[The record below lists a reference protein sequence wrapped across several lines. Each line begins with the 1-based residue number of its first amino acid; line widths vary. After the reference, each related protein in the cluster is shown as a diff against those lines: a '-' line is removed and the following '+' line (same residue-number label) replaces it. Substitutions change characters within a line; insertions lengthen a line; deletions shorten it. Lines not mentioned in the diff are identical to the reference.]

1 MLSRDKQYHNG
12 AQILESLWKWSG
24 SRISSVIGRT
34 ETDYALQRFLTESLE
49 ILRRL
54 SSLKLAHLSL
64 AILLIFTLALASL
77 WTLWRL
83 RVSRYNEFWGLKKS
97 VHFWTSF
104 QTSAQPHYCSACSQ
118 LICGFWIFRN
128 TGWECTVCGRTAHMR
143 CVAACDKFDCK
154 CPSQPEPLRH
164 QLVQGN
170 LPSDS
175 VCGVCGIICASPFG
189 LHGLRCLWCGRTVH
203 EECLCHLPE
212 ICDLGPF
219 RGLVLPPS
227 LVRLSFASSKFS
239 NSLHSLSSLFH
250 SKRFDSQASVEETTT
265 VTDLSGSAQ
274 RFVELFQEE

>member
-1 MLSRDKQYHNG
+1 MQYYHIINYVAFAWRWFISKVLS
-12 AQILESLWKWSG
+12 I
-24 SRISSVIGRT
+24 IGRA
-34 ETDYALQRFLTESLE
+34 ETDLVVQRFLSESHDL
-49 ILRRL
+49 LRRF
-54 SSLKLAHLSL
+54 SSLKLAHFSL
-64 AILLIFTLALASL
+64 AIFLIILAVLGFFWA
-77 WTLWRL
+77 LWRL
-83 RVSRYNEFWGLKKS
+83 RVSRYNQFWGLKKS

-104 QTSAQPHYCSACSQ
+104 QTSAQPHYCSACRQ

-143 CVAACDKFDCK
+143 CVGACDKFDCK

-203 EECLCHLPE
+203 EECFRHLPE

-219 RGLVLPPS
+219 ESLVLPPS
-227 LVRLSFASSKFS
+227 LVRLSLASSKLSRSSQSF
-239 NSLHSLSSLFH
+239 SSLFP
-250 SKRFDSQASVEETTT
+250 SKKSNLQTSGEAETSGA
-265 VTDLSGSAQ
+265 SGSAQ
-274 RFVELFQEE
+274 R

>member
-1 MLSRDKQYHNG
+1 MSSATSFNIVDYIDDFWRWFLSRVY
-12 AQILESLWKWSG
+12 AA
-24 SRISSVIGRT
+24 RP
-34 ETDYALQRFLTESLE
+34 ETDHALQRFLSESVD

-54 SSLKLAHLSL
+54 SSLKLAHLLL
-64 AILLIFTLALASL
+64 AVLLIVTFILSL
-77 WTLWRL
+77 SWALWRL

-104 QTSAQPHYCSACSQ
+104 RSSAQPHYCSACSQ

-154 CPSQPEPLRH
+154 CPSQSEPLRH

-203 EECLCHLPE
+203 EECLRHLPE
-212 ICDLGPF
+212 ICDLGLF

-227 LVRLSFASSKFS
+227 IVRLSVVSSRRP
-239 NSLHSLSSLFH
+239 NSLASLQSFGALFH
-250 SKRFDSQASVEETTT
+250 SKKSEALEETPTA
-265 VTDLSGSAQ
+265 LSVSAQ
-274 RFVELFQEE
+274 R